1 MRMRR
6 HTEPT
11 FGALRAAPWGRFA
24 RDLGLVALTFVV
36 GYAISAYWITPG
48 SVTGGEHA
56 IPRVIGRPL
65 DEARAA
71 LTKAGFRARVEGDR
85 PSTSVPRGGIVWQDP
100 PPGTAVSPTA
110 VVQIAPSGGPAPATV
125 PDVIGFALPY
135 AEKVVQAAGVKVGR
149 VDTVRGGAPEAGV
162 VIATRPA
169 PGNGRPRGSA
179 VDLVVSG
186 PPGGGS

>member
-11 FGALRAAPWGRFA
+11 FGSLGSAPWGRFA
-24 RDLGLVALTFVV
+24 RDLGLVALVFVV

-48 SVTGGEHA
+48 SITGDEHA
-56 IPRVIGRPL
+56 VPRVLGRAL
-65 DEARAA
+65 EEAR
-71 LTKAGFRARVEGDR
+71 TTVTQAGFRPRLEAER
-85 PSTSVPRGGIVWQDP
+85 PSATVPRGAVVWQDP
-100 PPGTAVSPTA
+100 PPGTAVAPNA
-110 VVQIAPSGGPAPATV
+110 VVLLAPSSGPAAATV
-125 PDVIGFALPY
+125 PDVIGLALPT
-135 AEKVVQAAGVKVGR
+135 AEKVVEAAGIQVGR
-149 VDTVRGGAPEAGV
+149 VDTVRGSGPEAGV

-186 PPGGGS
+186 APPGGS